1 MAFADAQNVPDTAR
15 PESNRSDDPV
25 GESETGTV
33 ASAPGMDR
41 KALGRQ
47 LLRDAGLPMAT
58 YYGLH
63 AAGASNLVALTG
75 GTVLSGVF
83 VVAEIVRK
91 RRIDP
96 FASVILASFVIG
108 LGLTFVSGDAR
119 FAVAKDSFTTALI
132 GAAFLVSTAIGKP
145 LIYVSAQ
152 RGMSAEAAAAFRERY
167 RTSPPMRRVIGTL
180 SIIWGAGLCAEAAL
194 RVVLVYHLPIPTM
207 VWLSTVMTVVT
218 FGALIAITM
227 AVVRRAR
234 ARVARAEAAAPP
246 A

>member
-1 MAFADAQNVPDTAR
+1 MAFADAQNVPGTA
-15 PESNRSDDPV
+15 PAESNRSAEPV
-25 GESETGTV
+25 GDPDT
-33 ASAPGMDR
+33 AAPAPGVDR
-41 KALGRQ
+41 KALARQ
-47 LLRDAGLPMAT
+47 LLRDAGVPMAT

-63 AAGASNLVALTG
+63 AVGASDLVALSG

-96 FASVILASFVIG
+96 FASVILASFVLG

-132 GAAFLVSTAIGKP
+132 GAAFLISTAFGKP

-152 RGMSAEAAAAFRERY
+152 RGMAADAAAAFRQRY
-167 RTSPPMRRVIGTL
+167 RTSPRMRRVLNAL
-180 SIIWGAGLCAEAAL
+180 SLIWGAGLCAEAAL
-194 RVVLVYHLPIPTM
+194 RVVLVYHLPISTM
-207 VWLSTVMTVVT
+207 VWLSTVMTAVT
-218 FGALIAITM
+218 FGLLIAITM

-234 ARVARAEAAAPP
+234 ARAARAEEAAISA
-246 A
+246 